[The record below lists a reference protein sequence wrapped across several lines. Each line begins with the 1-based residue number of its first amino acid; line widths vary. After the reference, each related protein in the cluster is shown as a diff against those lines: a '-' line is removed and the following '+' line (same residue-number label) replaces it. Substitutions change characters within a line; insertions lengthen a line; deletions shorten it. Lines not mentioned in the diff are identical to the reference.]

1 MENTKNSINVVQG
14 VVIVAIGAALYGLGG
29 LIGIPIFANTTIKP
43 AMAILALFSG
53 IYGPIIGFLVGFLGH
68 LITDSL
74 AGWGIW
80 ITWVI
85 GSGIVGI
92 VGGLYPIITKNSI
105 EKGLMDTK
113 QIGLFILLAFIGNF
127 VGYMI
132 SAVLDYFIYT
142 EPLNKVITQ
151 QLLIA
156 FVNTVVIAI
165 LGTLLMKLVASRNAS
180 KQNLVEEKKDD
191 EINEEDKE
199 K

>member
-1 MENTKNSINVVQG
+1 MENTKKSINVVQG

-53 IYGPIIGFLVGFLGH
+53 IYGPIIGFLIGFLGH

-105 EKGLMDTK
+105 DRGIMNNA
-113 QIGLFILLAFIGNF
+113 QIGVFILLAFIGNF

-180 KQNLVEEKKDD
+180 KQNLVEEKEDD
-191 EINEEDKE
+191 EVKEEDQK